1 MNLSKISVMRPVA
14 TVTILLI
21 VLVIGT
27 VSLLQTPLDLLPDIK
42 PPYLAVITVFPG
54 SSPQEN
60 LKLVTEPIESAVSPV
75 SGVKN
80 IISLSQEHVSLVAL
94 EFNWGANLK
103 QKRDEVGTRLA
114 LVTLPEGVEHP
125 TILEFDPTLLPIM
138 QVDVSSSL
146 DPAELTEWLEKS
158 ARPRLEAIPGVASM
172 MVEGGVKRDL
182 FIRLFPNSVQ
192 EYELSYEQVANI
204 LRASLLNLPGG
215 KVVLDDRQMRI
226 RLVGRSPDLEEIRSL
241 VVGFQ
246 LDEEELK
253 KLIGRSVDID
263 LNRMLSQTLP
273 SGDSMEIP
281 MREIYLKDLTPRME
295 IDEEG
300 RLTIEPDPELLK
312 KYGINLEQVA
322 RELPENWPVAIEK
335 GKIIVDLP
343 PDVSAELEEIGNTHL
358 VNIPDFEAWKEQ
370 LKGLESKIKGEL
382 NRASQQLEK
391 AIVDM
396 SMAMI
401 LSSAGAGGGP
411 AIPEDEFPLIPIRLQ
426 DIAEVNLDL
435 HEASSISR
443 INRHPSIG
451 FYLQKEGE
459 SNTVAVS
466 RQVHRALDE
475 LAAEFNE
482 LGYDLSFKYTFDQAK
497 EIETALMDLAVSL
510 LLGSLLAV
518 AVLLLFL
525 RDWRM
530 ILVIGLTIP
539 VAVLSAFALLYFS
552 GLSINLMTL
561 GALALAAGM
570 LVDNSIV
577 VSENIYRHLQL
588 GSTSFEAAIKGSNE
602 VAGAIWASTLTTVCV
617 FFPVVFLS
625 GLAGELFRDFSLTV
639 TCALFASLIVAMT
652 VIPMLTSRI
661 LQRRGKNKLQAEK
674 GPSRYRT
681 LLEWVL
687 RHPWAT
693 LGIGVA
699 AVLLGAIII
708 PFLDSDLFPIPEE
721 SAFSVELTLP
731 PGTPLETTDGYT
743 VELEKIVGEL
753 EGVDYYTAQV
763 GEQQLFGIAI
773 ESGVPNRAKI
783 RAQVL
788 PDHTSEIDQMIERIK
803 GKAEA
808 FLPAEAALSFRRE
821 TIMDTTGLS
830 MGLELIIQGPEQE
843 KVAQLSEEIMERI
856 KGLPGLTGVQSA
868 TEEAIPEVHVKVDQF
883 KALRKGTT
891 AYQVGM
897 MLYEALD
904 GVSVARLETGEG
916 IFELILS
923 YRKGNLKS
931 LEDLENLGFYTSTG
945 SYLRLGD
952 IANIEVSYGPL
963 NIARENQ
970 QVIGRIQAQLSGI
983 SLSEANRAIQ
993 EAIKDMELPPGYRV
1007 SEATSDQ
1014 MSEVY
1019 DELYLVLVVSIFLVY
1034 LVMAAQFESFL
1045 HPFIIICS
1053 LPLALSG
1060 SVIALMITGH
1070 GLSIPALIGGVVM
1083 VGILVNSGIIMVD
1096 FINQLRRIHGKPLEE
1111 AIITGASTRLRP
1123 ILMTTLTTILGL
1135 VPLSLGLG
1143 QGSQVQAPMAIA
1155 LIGGM
1160 TSGTVLLLGFIPALY
1175 YLINR
1180 KKGIKVDAGQF
1191 EDMTV

>member
-1 MNLSKISVMRPVA
+1 
-14 TVTILLI
+14 
-21 VLVIGT
+21 
-27 VSLLQTPLDLLPDIK
+27 
-42 PPYLAVITVFPG
+42 
-54 SSPQEN
+54 
-60 LKLVTEPIESAVSPV
+60 
-75 SGVKN
+75 
-80 IISLSQEHVSLVAL
+80 
-94 EFNWGANLK
+94 
-103 QKRDEVGTRLA
+103 
-114 LVTLPEGVEHP
+114 
-125 TILEFDPTLLPIM
+125 
-138 QVDVSSSL
+138 
-146 DPAELTEWLEKS
+146 
-158 ARPRLEAIPGVASM
+158 
-172 MVEGGVKRDL
+172 
-182 FIRLFPNSVQ
+182 
-192 EYELSYEQVANI
+192 
-204 LRASLLNLPGG
+204 
-215 KVVLDDRQMRI
+215 
-226 RLVGRSPDLEEIRSL
+226 
-241 VVGFQ
+241 
-246 LDEEELK
+246 
-253 KLIGRSVDID
+253 
-263 LNRMLSQTLP
+263 
-273 SGDSMEIP
+273 
-281 MREIYLKDLTPRME
+281 
-295 IDEEG
+295 
-300 RLTIEPDPELLK
+300 
-312 KYGINLEQVA
+312 
-322 RELPENWPVAIEK
+322 
-335 GKIIVDLP
+335 
-343 PDVSAELEEIGNTHL
+343 
-358 VNIPDFEAWKEQ
+358 
-370 LKGLESKIKGEL
+370 
-382 NRASQQLEK
+382 
-391 AIVDM
+391 
-396 SMAMI
+396 
-401 LSSAGAGGGP
+401 
-411 AIPEDEFPLIPIRLQ
+411 
-426 DIAEVNLDL
+426 
-435 HEASSISR
+435 
-443 INRHPSIG
+443 
-451 FYLQKEGE
+451 
-459 SNTVAVS
+459 
-466 RQVHRALDE
+466 
-475 LAAEFNE
+475 
-482 LGYDLSFKYTFDQAK
+482 
-497 EIETALMDLAVSL
+497 
-510 LLGSLLAV
+510 
-518 AVLLLFL
+518 
-525 RDWRM
+525 
-530 ILVIGLTIP
+530 
-539 VAVLSAFALLYFS
+539 
-552 GLSINLMTL
+552 
-561 GALALAAGM
+561 
-570 LVDNSIV
+570 
-577 VSENIYRHLQL
+577 
-588 GSTSFEAAIKGSNE
+588 
-602 VAGAIWASTLTTVCV
+602 
-617 FFPVVFLS
+617 
-625 GLAGELFRDFSLTV
+625 
-639 TCALFASLIVAMT
+639 VAMT
-652 VIPMLTSRI
+652 VLPMLTSRI
-661 LQRRGKNKLQAEK
+661 LRLGKGKLPSER

-681 LLEWVL
+681 LLEWIL
-687 RHPWAT
+687 RHPWAA
-693 LGIGVA
+693 LGIGL
-699 AVLLGAIII
+699 AVFILGAILV
-708 PFLDSDLFPIPEE
+708 PFLESDLFPMPEE

-923 YRKGNLKS
+923 YRKGDLKS

-993 EAIKDMELPPGYRV
+993 EAIKDLDLPPGYQIQ
-1007 SEATSDQ
+1007 ETTTGLMA
-1014 MSEVY
+1014 EVY
-1019 DELYLVLVVSIFLVY
+1019 DELYLVLIVSVFLVY

-1053 LPLALSG
+1053 LPLGLVG
-1060 SVIALMITGH
+1060 SIIALMITGR
-1070 GLSIPALIGGVVM
+1070 GLSIPALIGSIVL

>member
-923 YRKGNLKS
+923 YRKGDLKS
-931 LEDLENLGFYTSTG
+931 LEDLEKLGFYTSTG

-993 EAIKDMELPPGYRV
+993 EAIKDLDLPPGYQIQ
-1007 SEATSDQ
+1007 ETTTGLMA
-1014 MSEVY
+1014 EVY
-1019 DELYLVLVVSIFLVY
+1019 DELYLVLIVSVFLVY

-1060 SVIALMITGH
+1060 SVIALMITGR
-1070 GLSIPALIGGVVM
+1070 GLSIPALIGSIVL

>member
-114 LVTLPEGVEHP
+114 LVTLPEGVERP
-125 TILEFDPTLLPIM
+125 TILEFDPTLLPVM

-923 YRKGNLKS
+923 YRKGDLKS

-993 EAIKDMELPPGYRV
+993 GRLKIWSCR
-1007 SEATSDQ
+1007 
-1014 MSEVY
+1014 
-1019 DELYLVLVVSIFLVY
+1019 LVI
-1034 LVMAAQFESFL
+1034 
-1045 HPFIIICS
+1045 
-1053 LPLALSG
+1053 G
-1060 SVIALMITGH
+1060 SV
-1070 GLSIPALIGGVVM
+1070 
-1083 VGILVNSGIIMVD
+1083 
-1096 FINQLRRIHGKPLEE
+1096 
-1111 AIITGASTRLRP
+1111 RLPR
-1123 ILMTTLTTILGL
+1123 
-1135 VPLSLGLG
+1135 
-1143 QGSQVQAPMAIA
+1143 A
-1155 LIGGM
+1155 
-1160 TSGTVLLLGFIPALY
+1160 
-1175 YLINR
+1175 R
-1180 KKGIKVDAGQF
+1180 
-1191 EDMTV
+1191 

>member
-1 MNLSKISVMRPVA
+1 
-14 TVTILLI
+14 
-21 VLVIGT
+21 
-27 VSLLQTPLDLLPDIK
+27 
-42 PPYLAVITVFPG
+42 
-54 SSPQEN
+54 
-60 LKLVTEPIESAVSPV
+60 
-75 SGVKN
+75 
-80 IISLSQEHVSLVAL
+80 
-94 EFNWGANLK
+94 
-103 QKRDEVGTRLA
+103 
-114 LVTLPEGVEHP
+114 
-125 TILEFDPTLLPIM
+125 
-138 QVDVSSSL
+138 SSSL

-602 VAGAIWASTLTTVCV
+602 VAG
-617 FFPVVFLS
+617 
-625 GLAGELFRDFSLTV
+625 
-639 TCALFASLIVAMT
+639 
-652 VIPMLTSRI
+652 
-661 LQRRGKNKLQAEK
+661 
-674 GPSRYRT
+674 
-681 LLEWVL
+681 
-687 RHPWAT
+687 
-693 LGIGVA
+693 
-699 AVLLGAIII
+699 
-708 PFLDSDLFPIPEE
+708 
-721 SAFSVELTLP
+721 
-731 PGTPLETTDGYT
+731 
-743 VELEKIVGEL
+743 
-753 EGVDYYTAQV
+753 
-763 GEQQLFGIAI
+763 
-773 ESGVPNRAKI
+773 
-783 RAQVL
+783 
-788 PDHTSEIDQMIERIK
+788 
-803 GKAEA
+803 
-808 FLPAEAALSFRRE
+808 
-821 TIMDTTGLS
+821 
-830 MGLELIIQGPEQE
+830 
-843 KVAQLSEEIMERI
+843 
-856 KGLPGLTGVQSA
+856 
-868 TEEAIPEVHVKVDQF
+868 
-883 KALRKGTT
+883 
-891 AYQVGM
+891 
-897 MLYEALD
+897 
-904 GVSVARLETGEG
+904 
-916 IFELILS
+916 
-923 YRKGNLKS
+923 
-931 LEDLENLGFYTSTG
+931 
-945 SYLRLGD
+945 
-952 IANIEVSYGPL
+952 
-963 NIARENQ
+963 
-970 QVIGRIQAQLSGI
+970 
-983 SLSEANRAIQ
+983 
-993 EAIKDMELPPGYRV
+993 
-1007 SEATSDQ
+1007 
-1014 MSEVY
+1014 
-1019 DELYLVLVVSIFLVY
+1019 
-1034 LVMAAQFESFL
+1034 
-1045 HPFIIICS
+1045 
-1053 LPLALSG
+1053 
-1060 SVIALMITGH
+1060 
-1070 GLSIPALIGGVVM
+1070 
-1083 VGILVNSGIIMVD
+1083 
-1096 FINQLRRIHGKPLEE
+1096 
-1111 AIITGASTRLRP
+1111 
-1123 ILMTTLTTILGL
+1123 
-1135 VPLSLGLG
+1135 
-1143 QGSQVQAPMAIA
+1143 
-1155 LIGGM
+1155 
-1160 TSGTVLLLGFIPALY
+1160 
-1175 YLINR
+1175 
-1180 KKGIKVDAGQF
+1180 
-1191 EDMTV
+1191 